1 MLNGCFVNPSSAT
14 KLVWG
19 SPGQDCTGPRPDC
32 FLKEG
37 YGFHPPHL
45 PQSPHCSPAVCAGA
59 SSISFP
65 VLSPP
70 FIPLALPTPSLC
82 SPHLQSDSLQMLR
95 ASELDWRCV
104 VRVCGLGSAER
115 LLTGWM
121 RASNTVYFNLFRM
134 LELCSAFLLGLPCP
148 ASSFHPSQLQCR
160 LTGPGPSDRH
170 FPQHLPV

>member
-37 YGFHPPHL
+37 YGFHPPLL
-45 PQSPHCSPAVCAGA
+45 PQSPHQSPAVCAGP

-65 VLSPP
+65 ALSPP
-70 FIPLALPTPSLC
+70 LIPLALSTPSVC
-82 SPHLQSDSLQMLR
+82 R
-95 ASELDWRCV
+95 VTACRRCV
-104 VRVCGLGSAER
+104 RVSGTGAVWSECVVSSSKER

-121 RASNTVYFNLFRM
+121 RESNTVYFNLFRM
-134 LELCSAFLLGLPCP
+134 LELRSGFLLSSTALLAASVSHSCSAG
-148 ASSFHPSQLQCR
+148 
-160 LTGPGPSDRH
+160 
-170 FPQHLPV
+170 